1 MELSDINASCQTE
14 ASSES
19 ELLFIKTKG
28 QFWRGWCSSQCIAEL
43 LNHLFYSIHATL
55 SFIPS
60 SVLPV
65 VEHSLAGECR
75 SESPVPDFSLI

>member
-1 MELSDINASCQTE
+1 MELGDTNASCQTE

-43 LNHLFYSIHATL
+43 LNHLFYSICATP
-55 SFIPS
+55 SFVPS

-65 VEHSLAGECR
+65 VEPPLLGGAGQ
-75 SESPVPDFSLI
+75 SPVPDFIWE